1 MAHAFERGGIPP
13 PPLLPPPPRFAKPF
27 ERTPLVP
34 WEQFSTLTKLASE
47 EKRVLEEEGGGGG
60 IGKKVSGNAHAI
72 YIHYVPFP
80 YRRTYLSSCVYMA
93 CVYSLRPQPSALLAL
108 SHVYVHRMMGWD
120 GPPFSIH
127 CNGLLQPTLV
137 APVSS
142 ELQSVCAGQREI
154 GDQKREG
161 PKISCK
167 DSSTSR
173 SQIGSEGGFKRSLLQ
188 IQDTAELHKMER
200 VFGNSLRVYREACWP
215 NKRLVFARPGII
227 ASISLSLPSKH
238 P

>member
-120 GPPFSIH
+120 GPSPPLFPFIATVCCS
-127 CNGLLQPTLV
+127 QPSLHPFRRNCSQS
-137 APVSS
+137 AP
-142 ELQSVCAGQREI
+142 AKGR
-154 GDQKREG
+154 
-161 PKISCK
+161 
-167 DSSTSR
+167 
-173 SQIGSEGGFKRSLLQ
+173 
-188 IQDTAELHKMER
+188 
-200 VFGNSLRVYREACWP
+200 
-215 NKRLVFARPGII
+215 
-227 ASISLSLPSKH
+227 
-238 P
+238 